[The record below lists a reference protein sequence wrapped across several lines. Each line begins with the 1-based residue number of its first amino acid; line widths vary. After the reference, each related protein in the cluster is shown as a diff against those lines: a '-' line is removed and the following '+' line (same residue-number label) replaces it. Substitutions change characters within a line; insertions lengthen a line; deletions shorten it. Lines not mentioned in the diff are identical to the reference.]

1 MEGDYI
7 TKEQY
12 DKLLSLEKNIM
23 FKLIYRLMGEV
34 GLRVGEI
41 VGTTIENPDKKERK
55 KQRWIRSLP
64 GMVYDDID
72 RVSVKELGLPCNH
85 TIHVHRKRHKEN
97 DLPLPDNLY
106 HAIIAYCEEYKFQ
119 PMEPK
124 DLIFSTSRVTVHV
137 RLAKLGKEMGIKRL
151 HAHALRRF
159 FGRYEYLVKK
169 TPLQHIQAVY
179 DHEKAAMT
187 LHYLRLP
194 QIEGLRG
201 WAMTINNNKYNQK
214 R

>member
-12 DKLLSLEKNIM
+12 DKLLEAEKDPM
-23 FKLIYRLMGEV
+23 FHLIYRFMGEV

-41 VGTTIENPDKKERK
+41 VGTTIENPDKKARK
-55 KQRWIRSLP
+55 KQRWFKSLP
-64 GMVYDDID
+64 GMIVQDIN
-72 RVSVKELGLPCNH
+72 RVSAKELGLPCNH
-85 TIHVHRKRHKEN
+85 TIHVHRKRYKEN
-97 DLPLPDNLY
+97 DLPLSDSIHKALVKY
-106 HAIIAYCEEYKFQ
+106 
-119 PMEPK
+119 MESN
-124 DLIFSTSRVTVHV
+124 DLRSGTLFETARVTVHV
-137 RLAKLGKEMGIKRL
+137 RLARLGKTLGIKRL

-159 FGRYEYLVKK
+159 WGRYEYLVKR
-169 TPLQHIQAVY
+169 TPLQYIQAVY

-201 WAMTINNNKYNQK
+201 WAITINEQTGVK
-214 R
+214 

>member
-1 MEGDYI
+1 MVEGDFI

-12 DKLLSLEKNIM
+12 DKLLELELDPM

-41 VGTTIENPDKKERK
+41 VGTTIENPDKKARK

-72 RVSVKELGLPCNH
+72 RVLPKELGLPCNH

-97 DLPLPDNLY
+97 DLPLPDSIYDMLTKYIEDNKAFRPHPNTPL
-106 HAIIAYCEEYKFQ
+106 F
-119 PMEPK
+119 P
-124 DLIFSTSRVTVHV
+124 TSRVTVHV

-179 DHEKAAMT
+179 DHEQAAMT

-201 WAMTINNNKYNQK
+201 WAMTINQK
-214 R
+214 VK

>member
-1 MEGDYI
+1 MVEGDFI

-12 DKLLSLEKNIM
+12 DKLLSLEMNIM
-23 FKLIYRLMGEV
+23 FVLIYRLMGEA

-41 VGTTIENPDKKERK
+41 TGTTIENPDKKARK

-64 GMVYDDID
+64 GMKLSDID
-72 RVSVKELGLPCNH
+72 KIMPAELGLPCNH
-85 TIHVHRKRHKEN
+85 TLHIHRKRHKVN
-97 DLPLPDNLY
+97 DLPLSDELY
-106 HAIIAYCEEYKFQ
+106 DTIMEYAKNNDI
-119 PMEPK
+119 K
-124 DLIFSTSRVTVHV
+124 NDDLLFPTSRVTVHV
-137 RLAKLGKEMGIKRL
+137 RLAKLGKDLGIQAL

-201 WAMTINNNKYNQK
+201 WAMTINQPGVK
-214 R
+214 